1 MYLSR
6 MELHPRRRGARELLS
21 SPGKMHGAVMD
32 AFPRD
37 LINEKRVLW
46 RVDTLSDR
54 SLLYIVSPDKPSFEH
69 IQEQAGW
76 ANEQSWAIR
85 DYTPLLQGIMRGQ
98 TYAFRLTAN
107 PTHTVTLEN
116 GQKKRLAHVTVK
128 QQTQWLVDRA
138 ESMGLV
144 FPEAE
149 DWQNQPA
156 LSVVGREMAKFP
168 RKGKTVTISK
178 VTYEG
183 LLEVRHADALRS
195 VLTDGIGRAKAY
207 GCGLLTIASVT
218 G

>member
-128 QQTQWLVDRA
+128 QQTQWLVDPPPTRVLQRSRKHGLSISRGGGLA
-138 ESMGLV
+138 E
-144 FPEAE
+144 PTCA
-149 DWQNQPA
+149 
-156 LSVVGREMAKFP
+156 VGCRP
-168 RKGKTVTISK
+168 
-178 VTYEG
+178 
-183 LLEVRHADALRS
+183 
-195 VLTDGIGRAKAY
+195 
-207 GCGLLTIASVT
+207 
-218 G
+218 